1 MRLKIIRYQIQ
12 ARRLENCRPPITK
25 CTAQVNYPDLSHIPI
40 LTPTSRYS
48 ARHIT
53 AAVQIHLSSICVAT
67 TEGFPCLRHSSMMV
81 FCKIGTSSGAHSTPK
96 SPRATTVQEL
106 QKNEYQ
112 SVSEHRRRKSILN
125 VIKLTDTITEFN
137 NLSQV
142 IAKEALKQGRIV
154 ETYYVEE

>member
-1 MRLKIIRYQIQ
+1 
-12 ARRLENCRPPITK
+12 
-25 CTAQVNYPDLSHIPI
+25 
-40 LTPTSRYS
+40 
-48 ARHIT
+48 
-53 AAVQIHLSSICVAT
+53 
-67 TEGFPCLRHSSMMV
+67 MMV

-154 ETYYVEE
+154 EKYYVEE